1 MARTSRARATAPALR
16 RALDRLLSAEGVP
29 CSSVSRLRLGAVP
42 ASLSHAR
49 TAATH
54 YGAERGILVSLV
66 AELTGL
72 VRPGLLPS

>member
-1 MARTSRARATAPALR
+1 
-16 RALDRLLSAEGVP
+16 
-29 CSSVSRLRLGAVP
+29 LRLGAVP
-42 ASLSHAR
+42 ASLPHAR